1 MEEKMDKTKF
11 RLEHDSIGEM
21 EVPKDAY
28 YGVHALRGKNNFPIT
43 GAHMDS
49 YMIRGAAEV
58 KKAAALTN
66 AAVGRMDEKIA
77 KAIAEAADK
86 VITGDYDDQFI
97 VDPVQGGA
105 GTSFNMNTNEVIANL
120 AIEILGGE
128 KGDYSLVHPNDH
140 VNFGQSTN
148 DSLPS
153 AGKIAILRHLID
165 VEEEGRKLVDALDKK
180 SKEFDSY
187 IKMGRTHLQD
197 AVPIRLGQ
205 EFAAY
210 RDAIKRNV
218 DLIESAIAA
227 MSVMNMGATAVGTGL
242 NADQNYVKQVVPK
255 LAEVTGLDLVQ
266 TDNLVDGT
274 QGTDSYV
281 YVSGILKALAMALSK
296 MCNDLRLMASG
307 PRTGLGEINL
317 PAKQAG
323 SSIMPGKVNPVIAEV
338 TNQTAFLVAGND
350 LTITMAMEAAQ
361 FELNVMEP
369 VLFYKMFE
377 SLKALRGAMY
387 TLRVNLVEGLEAN
400 VERMEHLVE
409 NSVGV
414 ITAIVPHVGYE
425 NAANI
430 AKKAIKTG
438 RPVREL
444 ALESGLLSEE
454 DLNKILD
461 PMGMTEPGISAAE
474 LLNK

>member
-210 RDAIKRNV
+210 RDAVKRNV

>member
-1 MEEKMDKTKF
+1 MDKTKF

-28 YGVHALRGKNNFPIT
+28 YGVHSLRGKNNFPIT

-66 AAVGRMDEKIA
+66 AEVGRMDEKIA

-148 DSLPS
+148 DALPS
-153 AGKIAILRHLID
+153 AGKIAILRHLRD

-210 RDAIKRNV
+210 RDAVKRNV

-242 NADQNYVKQVVPK
+242 NADQNYVKEVVPK

-425 NAANI
+425 NAADI

>member
-1 MEEKMDKTKF
+1 MDKKEF

-28 YGVHALRGKNNFPIT
+28 YGIHSLRGKNNFPIT

-66 AAVGRMDEKIA
+66 GAVGRMDQKVA
-77 KAIAEAADK
+77 DAIAQAADK
-86 VITGDYDDQFI
+86 VITGAYDDQFI

-120 AIEILGGE
+120 AIEILGGQ

-148 DSLPS
+148 DALPS
-153 AGKIAILRHLID
+153 AGKIAIVRHLMD
-165 VEEEGRKLVDALDKK
+165 LEEEGRKLVDSLDKK
-180 SKEFDSY
+180 AKEFDGL

-210 RDAIKRNV
+210 RDAVKRNV
-218 DLIESAIAA
+218 DLIESALDA
-227 MSVMNMGATAVGTGL
+227 MKVLNMGATAVGTGL
-242 NADQNYVKQVVPK
+242 NADQDYVAQVVPK

-266 TDNLVDGT
+266 TDNLIDGT

-281 YVSGILKALAMALSK
+281 YVSGILKALAMSLSK

-350 LTITMAMEAAQ
+350 FTITMAMEAAQ

-377 SLKALRGAMY
+377 SLKALKGAMY
-387 TLRVNLVEGLEAN
+387 TLRVNLIDGVTAN
-400 VERMEHLVE
+400 VERMEALVE

-425 NAANI
+425 NAASI

-444 ALESGLLSEE
+444 ALESGLVSEE
-454 DLNKILD
+454 DLEKILD

>member
-1 MEEKMDKTKF
+1 MDKTKF

-210 RDAIKRNV
+210 RDAVKRNV

>member
-1 MEEKMDKTKF
+1 MDKTKF
-11 RLEHDSIGEM
+11 RLEHDSLGEM
-21 EVPKDAY
+21 EVPKDSY
-28 YGVHALRGKNNFPIT
+28 YGIHALRGKNNFPIT

-49 YMIRGAAEV
+49 YMIKGAAEV

-86 VITGDYDDQFI
+86 VLTGDYDDQFI

-148 DSLPS
+148 DALPS

-210 RDAIKRNV
+210 RDAVKRNV

-281 YVSGILKALAMALSK
+281 YVSGILKALAMSLSK

-444 ALESGLLSEE
+444 ALESGLLTAE
-454 DLNKILD
+454 DLDKILD

>member
-1 MEEKMDKTKF
+1 MDKTKF

>member
-1 MEEKMDKTKF
+1 MDKTKF
-11 RLEHDSIGEM
+11 RLEHDSIGEI

-28 YGVHALRGKNNFPIT
+28 YGVHSLRGKNNFPIT

-66 AAVGRMDEKIA
+66 AAVGRMEEKIA

-148 DSLPS
+148 DALPS

-210 RDAIKRNV
+210 RDAVKRNV
-218 DLIESAIAA
+218 DLIESATAA

-242 NADQNYVKQVVPK
+242 NADQNYVKEVVPK

-425 NAANI
+425 NAASI

>member
-1 MEEKMDKTKF
+1 MDKTKF
-11 RLEHDSIGEM
+11 RLEHDSLGEM

-28 YGVHALRGKNNFPIT
+28 YGIHALRGKNNFPIT
-43 GAHMDS
+43 GARMDS

-66 AAVGRMDEKIA
+66 AAVGRMDQKIA
-77 KAIAEAADK
+77 DAIAEAADK
-86 VITGDYDDQFI
+86 VATGEYDDQFI

-148 DSLPS
+148 DATPS

-210 RDAIKRNV
+210 RDAVKRNV

-227 MSVMNMGATAVGTGL
+227 MSEMNMGATAVGTGL
-242 NADQNYVKQVVPK
+242 NADQNYVKEVVPK
-255 LAEVTGLDLVQ
+255 LAEVTGLKLVQ

-281 YVSGILKALAMALSK
+281 YVSGILKALAMSLSK

-369 VLFYKMFE
+369 VLFYKLFE
-377 SLKALRGAMY
+377 SLKALRGVMY
-387 TLRVNLVEGLEAN
+387 TLRVNLVEGVEAN

-409 NSVGV
+409 NSVGI

-425 NAANI
+425 NAAEI

-444 ALESGLLSEE
+444 ALESGLLTAE
-454 DLNKILD
+454 DLDKILD

>member
-28 YGVHALRGKNNFPIT
+28 YGVHSLRGKNNFPIT

-210 RDAIKRNV
+210 RDAVKRNV